1 MFLFSFSSLP
11 FHLLLP
17 PFLPAVDASALDHL
31 KQIAD
36 FCKKEKVQLCLS
48 GSEAHLNILEHSGIF
63 KKENRFADLDA
74 SLCFCEDQLLRKY
87 NICENSDFSDG
98 ENEEKKL
105 RNEIQILKSKKT
117 VNDDNK
123 NINCNDNDDYGVEDD
138 VNMSILDRRIIE
150 INTVESIMTIEK
162 DIIRKE
168 NEIKQITRKG
178 FLKCLEMMQNRLNIS
193 DESMSALTLLCDHV
207 KPVTLKEGDVVMH
220 TTQGSPV
227 HMDADG
233 LYFIQVSGGVW
244 WGVIYYQT
252 KIHKK
257 KIPLFIQYYLFTS
270 LTYPNTNTPA
280 HTHTH
285 THTHT
290 HRAGA

>member
-1 MFLFSFSSLP
+1 MFLLYSPTFPSSSST
-11 FHLLLP
+11 FLP
-17 PFLPAVDASALDHL
+17 PSFFLAVDASALDHF

-74 SLCFCEDQLLRKY
+74 SLCFCEDQLLRKF

-98 ENEEKKL
+98 ENEENKL
-105 RNEIQILKSKKT
+105 RNEIQFLQSKKNS
-117 VNDDNK
+117 NDNDK
-123 NINCNDNDDYGVEDD
+123 NINCNDNDDNSVVDD
-138 VNMSILDRRIIE
+138 VNMSILDRRIVE
-150 INTVESIMTIEK
+150 RNTVESIITIDK
-162 DIIRKE
+162 DIVRKE
-168 NEIKQITRKG
+168 NELKQITRKG
-178 FLKCLEMMQNRLNIS
+178 FIKCLEMMQNRLDIS

-233 LYFIQVSGGVW
+233 LYFIQVRSVVW
-244 WGVIYYQT
+244 CGVIYYQT

-257 KIPLFIQYYLFTS
+257 KF
-270 LTYPNTNTPA
+270 
-280 HTHTH
+280 
-285 THTHT
+285 
-290 HRAGA
+290 R